1 MKVTPKRNTIT
12 IQQEIRDPRQQD
24 QTSSLWEM
32 QANQSWRAGKQKYIQ
47 WKKSGRCENCHR

>member
-1 MKVTPKRNTIT
+1 MKVTPKRNAIT

-32 QANQSWRAGKQKYIQ
+32 QANQSWRAGKL
-47 WKKSGRCENCHR
+47 